1 MPPMQLVEPRPAR
14 PLPIRL
20 TPLIDVVFILLVFFM
35 LTTRLLPVEHL
46 LLDNATTPTGSATGG
61 ESISEMTL
69 YGDGTLGWRGQRL
82 PIPAMVRKFT
92 ENGTGEVNL
101 KAIGEASLA
110 NFTTSLSALKSVG
123 IDVHWMRATASSNR
137 EGQ

>member
-1 MPPMQLVEPRPAR
+1 MQLVEPRPAR

-46 LLDNATTPTGSATGG
+46 VLDNATTPTGSATG
-61 ESISEMTL
+61 EPIPEITL
-69 YGDGTLGWRGQRL
+69 CGDGTLGWGGQRL
-82 PIPAMVRKFT
+82 SIPAMVGKFAA
-92 ENGTGEVNL
+92 NGTDEVNL
-101 KAIGEASLA
+101 KALGEASLA
-110 NFTTSLSALKSVG
+110 NFTTSLSTLKGAG
-123 IDVHWMRATASSNR
+123 IDVHWKRASASSTP

>member
-1 MPPMQLVEPRPAR
+1 
-14 PLPIRL
+14 
-20 TPLIDVVFILLVFFM
+20 VVFILLVFFM

-46 LLDNATTPTGSATGG
+46 LLDNATTPTVTG
-61 ESISEMTL
+61 EQIPEMTL

-110 NFTTSLSALKSVG
+110 NFTTSLSALKSAG

-137 EGQ
+137 EGL

>member
-1 MPPMQLVEPRPAR
+1 MQLIEPRPAR

-46 LLDNATTPTGSATGG
+46 LLDNATTPTGSATS
-61 ESISEMTL
+61 ESTPEMTL

-82 PIPAMVRKFT
+82 QIPVMVSKLT
-92 ENGTGEVNL
+92 ESGIKNVNL
-101 KAIGEASLA
+101 KALGEASLA
-110 NFTTSLSALKSVG
+110 NFTFSLSTLKSAG
-123 IDVHWMRATASSNR
+123 IVAHWKRTSAPSTNSESR
-137 EGQ
+137 

>member
-1 MPPMQLVEPRPAR
+1 MQLVEPRLAR

-46 LLDNATTPTGSATGG
+46 ALDNATTPKGSVAG
-61 ESISEMTL
+61 EQIPEMTL
-69 YGDGTLGWRGQRL
+69 YGDGTLGWREQRL
-82 PIPAMVRKFT
+82 PVSAMVGTLT
-92 ENGTGEVNL
+92 EKGVKKVNL
-101 KAIGEASLA
+101 KAMGEASLA
-110 NFTTSLSALKSVG
+110 SFTFSLSTLKGAGVE
-123 IDVHWMRATASSNR
+123 VHWRRATASSNR

>member
-1 MPPMQLVEPRPAR
+1 MQLVEPRPAR
-14 PLPIRL
+14 RLPIRL

-46 LLDNATTPTGSATGG
+46 ALDNATTPPGSATGKPTT
-61 ESISEMTL
+61 EITL

-82 PIPAMVRKFT
+82 QIPAMVRKFT

-101 KAIGEASLA
+101 KALGEASLA
-110 NFTTSLSALKSVG
+110 NFTTSLSSLKSAG
-123 IDVHWMRATASSNR
+123 IDVHWKRTSASLNR
-137 EGQ
+137 EDR

>member
-1 MPPMQLVEPRPAR
+1 MQLVEPRPAR

-46 LLDNATTPTGSATGG
+46 ALDNATTPKGSVAG
-61 ESISEMTL
+61 EQIPEMTL

-82 PIPAMVRKFT
+82 QIPAMVRKFT

-101 KAIGEASLA
+101 KALGEASLA
-110 NFTTSLSALKSVG
+110 NFTLSLSTLKSAG
-123 IDVHWMRATASSNR
+123 FDVHWKRMSSNR